1 MIISNATPQLIEQF
15 GRSWRGV
22 LECDVFHDNLALDTP
37 RQAGLRSSCQTLA
50 ALRILEQTMP
60 FDSRAYRVLIASPS
74 DVEEEREIAVRV
86 IQEWNDLH
94 AHTRGVVLLPLRWET
109 HSAPEYGVRPQEV
122 INRAI
127 VDQCDLLIGIFWTR
141 IGTSTGVAES
151 GTLEEIAR
159 VAKAGKPIM
168 LYFSKIGMDPE
179 QIDVAQLNKLKDFK
193 AATYSNA
200 LVESYKNQVEFRD
213 KLARQLELKVRDL
226 QKADTSL
233 GPSPL
238 SLAIASFD
246 LKSVEGTKATRAVK
260 AINVIDAESA
270 FAKDPK
276 IAQEQSRTIASYV
289 RRAATVPIVLA
300 ISNAGTLGVRN
311 LYVELSITSSDGI
324 MVSDKEPARL
334 GGLNKKIFFSW
345 DSLEEYH
352 YDWSGLDVDW
362 GGDFKR
368 DEGFQGTGDG
378 WRVTF
383 EWPALQPNRTRL
395 IKPALFITAERS
407 GSVNFVAKVY
417 ADSLPEPANF
427 AAEMEVTVHQE
438 SLHAVDLLGAEKRA

>member
-1 MIISNATPQLIEQF
+1 
-15 GRSWRGV
+15 
-22 LECDVFHDNLALDTP
+22 
-37 RQAGLRSSCQTLA
+37 
-50 ALRILEQTMP
+50 MP
-60 FDSRAYRVLIASPS
+60 FDSRAYRILIASPS

-179 QIDVAQLNKLKDFK
+179 QIDVAQLNKLKAFK

-213 KLARQLELKVRDL
+213 KFARQLELKVRDL

-246 LKSVEGTKATRAVK
+246 LKSIEGTKATRAVK

-270 FAKDPK
+270 FSKDPK
-276 IAQEQSRTIASYV
+276 IAKEQNGAIASYV

-300 ISNAGTLGVRN
+300 ISNAGTSGVRN

-324 MVSDKEPARL
+324 MVSDKEPARP
-334 GGLNKKIFFSW
+334 GRLNKIFFSSSW
-345 DSLEEYH
+345 DSLLEDH
-352 YDWSGLDVDW
+352 YDWSGPDVDW

-395 IKPALFITAERS
+395 IKPALFISAERS

-427 AAEMEVTVHQE
+427 AAEIEVTVHQE